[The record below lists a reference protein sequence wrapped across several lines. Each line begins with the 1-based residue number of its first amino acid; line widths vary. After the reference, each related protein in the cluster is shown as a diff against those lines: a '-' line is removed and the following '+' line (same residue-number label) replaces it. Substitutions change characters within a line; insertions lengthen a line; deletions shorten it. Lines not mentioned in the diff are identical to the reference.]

1 MKNNKVTR
9 RRFLSRSATAG
20 AAASIASL
28 SPASHAGLFTPTRR
42 SRQKAVVIGSGFGGS
57 VATLRLA
64 EAGIPVTL
72 VERGRHWQYQGEDSY
87 PTLGGLGLHELRYDM
102 LWQEPG
108 HIIPGST
115 GMLQYH
121 LGGSIGVGVGAGL
134 GGGSLVYG
142 GVLLQPRREVFEQAL
157 PFLSYDDMDQIYY
170 PRLLA
175 NVSGGP
181 IPDDIL
187 NTPNYTSMRTFI
199 DNATRAGLD
208 VVRSEV
214 GFDWNVI
221 REEVQGKRTA
231 FASIGEYVFGCNSGA
246 KNTLDRNYLAA
257 AQATGNVTI
266 ETLHNVSHIR
276 RDRWNK
282 TYEVHCD
289 VVNDKGYIVGNHIIE
304 CQSLF
309 MAAGSIN
316 TTKLL
321 LKAKALGDVPL
332 NEGIGQQWGT
342 NGDELMG
349 RNNIDAST
357 GDVQGGP
364 PSIAAFD
371 MHNPIKPTGFMHS
384 PSPTSGDGNQLQMGM
399 CVSDQMSTASYNR
412 FTDRI
417 DFNWDTRANQPSHQ
431 ALVHTMDKMLD
442 SGGGSLLDLGIMGTW
457 HPLGGAAMGVACDHN
472 GKVFGTDNLF
482 VVDGACIPGS
492 SGAANPS
499 LTIGANAERMMENI
513 IAELT

>member
-1 MKNNKVTR
+1 MTDKLTR
-9 RRFLSRSATAG
+9 RHFIRRTAAAG
-20 AAASIASL
+20 AAATL
-28 SPASHAGLFTPTRR
+28 FSPASHAGLFNKTRR
-42 SRQKAVVIGSGFGGS
+42 SSRKAVVIGSGFGGS
-57 VATLRLA
+57 VASLRLA

-72 VERGRHWQYQGEDSY
+72 VERGRHWQYQGENSY
-87 PTLGGLGLHELRYDM
+87 PTLNGLGLHELRYDM

-108 HIIPGST
+108 RIIPGST

-157 PFLSYDDMDQIYY
+157 PFLSYSDMDQIYY
-170 PRLLA
+170 PRLLQK
-175 NVSGGP
+175 VSGGP

-187 NTPNYTSMRTFI
+187 NTPNYTSMRVFI
-199 DNATRAGLD
+199 DNASRAGLD

-221 REEVQGKRTA
+221 REEVQGKRTP

-246 KNTLDRNYLAA
+246 KNTLDRNYLAD

-276 RDRWNK
+276 RNRWSK
-282 TYEVHCD
+282 RYEVHCE
-289 VVNDKGYIVGNHIIE
+289 VVNDKGYVVGNHIIE
-304 CQSLF
+304 CQYLF
-309 MAAGSIN
+309 MGAGAIN

-321 LKAKALGDVPL
+321 LKAKALGDIPL
-332 NEGIGQQWGT
+332 NDGVGRAWGT

-349 RNNIDAST
+349 RNNLDAST
-357 GDVQGGP
+357 GAIQGGP

-371 MHNPIKPTGFMHS
+371 TRNPIKTTGFMHS
-384 PSPTSGDGNQLQMGM
+384 PSPTSGDGTQLQMGM

-417 DFNWDTRANQPSHQ
+417 DFNWDTSANKPSHQ
-431 ALVHTMDKMLD
+431 ALMHTMDKMLD
-442 SGGGSLLDLGIMGTW
+442 TGGGRLLDLGIMGTW
-457 HPLGGAAMGVACDHN
+457 HPLGGAAMGEACDYN
-472 GKVFGTDNLF
+472 GKVLGTDNLF
-482 VVDGACIPGS
+482 VVDGASIPGS

-499 LTIGANAERMMENI
+499 LTIGANAERMMEQI
-513 IAELT
+513 IAEHIR